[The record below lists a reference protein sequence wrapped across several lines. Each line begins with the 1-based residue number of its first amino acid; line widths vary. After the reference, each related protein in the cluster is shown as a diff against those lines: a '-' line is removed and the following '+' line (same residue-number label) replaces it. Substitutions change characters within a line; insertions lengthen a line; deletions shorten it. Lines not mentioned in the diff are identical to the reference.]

1 MAIQWETKEE
11 TKFKKQYKRLDSQI
25 KQRVSQAIQELVKS
39 ENPSDL
45 GVYKPD
51 MRVFAYNVGKY
62 RILYNIRYSENKID
76 LHRVCDH
83 KSVYNK
89 D

>member
-1 MAIQWETKEE
+1 MWDFYRKSKFLKQ
-11 TKFKKQYKRLDSQI
+11 FKKLDLQTKKRINVALE
-25 KQRVSQAIQELVKS
+25 ELVNS

-62 RILYNIRYSENKID
+62 RILFSIRYSENIID

-83 KSVYNK
+83 KSAYNK

>member
-1 MAIQWETKEE
+1 MWDFYRES
-11 TKFKKQYKRLDSQI
+11 KFLKQFKTLDLQTRKRVNKALD
-25 KQRVSQAIQELVKS
+25 KLANS

-45 GVYKPD
+45 GVYKPG
-51 MRVFAYNVGKY
+51 MRVFAYPVGKY
-62 RILYNIRYSENKID
+62 RILFSIRYFENTID
-76 LHRVCDH
+76 LMRVCDH

>member
-1 MAIQWETKEE
+1 MTWDFYRRSQ
-11 TKFKKQYKRLDSQI
+11 FLKQFKRLDLQTR
-25 KQRVSQAIQELVKS
+25 KRVNNALEELANS

-45 GVYKPD
+45 GIYKPD
-51 MRVFAYNVGKY
+51 MRIFAYNVGKY
-62 RILYNIRYSENKID
+62 RILFSIRYSENIIE
-76 LHRVCDH
+76 LMRVCDH

>member
-1 MAIQWETKEE
+1 MTWDFYRKSQFLKQ
-11 TKFKKQYKRLDSQI
+11 FKKLDSQT
-25 KQRVSQAIQELVKS
+25 KKRVNSALEELANS
-39 ENPSDL
+39 ENPTSL
-45 GVYKPD
+45 GIYKPD

-62 RILYNIRYSENKID
+62 RIIFSVRYSENIVD

-83 KSVYNK
+83 KSVYSK